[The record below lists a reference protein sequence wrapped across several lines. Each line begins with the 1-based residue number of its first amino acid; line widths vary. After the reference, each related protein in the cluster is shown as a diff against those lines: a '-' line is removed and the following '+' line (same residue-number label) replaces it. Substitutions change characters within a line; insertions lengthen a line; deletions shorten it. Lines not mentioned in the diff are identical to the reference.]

1 MRLLKEVYVEEK
13 KKKNLSDFV
22 MSLMERNL

>member
-1 MRLLKEVYVEEK
+1 MRLLKEVNVEEEYK
-13 KKKNLSDFV
+13 NNLSDFV